1 MALAD
6 KHIALLSDDSD
17 ASLDDDEKY
26 EDREALTRCRQAL
39 GLSINYVRT
48 WSPRDGFREFF
59 RTGLCLSL
67 MSRPLSTVC
76 KAKHYSV
83 VQEGCDHRDLW
94 ARATAVSPR
103 HHGQQRSICCG
114 GSSSR
119 YG

>member
-17 ASLDDDEKY
+17 ASLDDDDEKY

-59 RTGLCLSL
+59 QNWFV
-67 MSRPLSTVC
+67 PLPHVSTP
-76 KAKHYSV
+76 
-83 VQEGCDHRDLW
+83 EHRLQ
-94 ARATAVSPR
+94 
-103 HHGQQRSICCG
+103 G
-114 GSSSR
+114 
-119 YG
+119 